1 MDTRDV
7 IAYVPA
13 SLASK
18 VRHPFVF
25 KNWKPWNLHRSDR
38 TVHCNISFKID
49 STSARKRLHVL
60 NAKIGDKY
68 ALNNKMMHFLAR
80 TCFDSICCD
89 VFAIRHAQNE
99 LTTEPVGARWLEKV
113 MWNWRVQIL
122 SEWRDNSIYWS
133 SSTVHLNLTSN
144 TFFVLQVL
152 LLDKNIDVRILR
164 AREIDLRLRKIRQN

>member
-1 MDTRDV
+1 
-7 IAYVPA
+7 
-13 SLASK
+13 
-18 VRHPFVF
+18 
-25 KNWKPWNLHRSDR
+25 
-38 TVHCNISFKID
+38 
-49 STSARKRLHVL
+49 
-60 NAKIGDKY
+60 
-68 ALNNKMMHFLAR
+68 MMHFLAR

-152 LLDKNIDVRILR
+152 LLDKNIDVRIWTWRQIYFFVLQVLLLDKNIDVRISR
-164 AREIDLRLRKIRQN
+164 AREIDLRVREIRQN